1 MSHTI
6 EVWIVMNE
14 SGDYV
19 AARDEEIVDE
29 LAERDLNEDET
40 RRYVTLKIR
49 LSPPSDDDVVSVK
62 TFEVPLD

>member
-1 MSHTI
+1 MTEI

-19 AARDEEIVDE
+19 VARDEETAEE
-29 LAERDLNEDET
+29 LAECDLNEDET

-49 LSPPSDDDVVSVK
+49 LSPPNDDDVVSVK
-62 TFEVPLD
+62 TFPITLD